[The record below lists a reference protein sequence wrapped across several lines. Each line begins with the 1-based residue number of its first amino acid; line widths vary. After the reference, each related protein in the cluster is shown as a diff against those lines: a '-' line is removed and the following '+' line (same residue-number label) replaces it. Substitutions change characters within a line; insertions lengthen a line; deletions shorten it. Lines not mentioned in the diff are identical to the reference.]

1 MAINDET
8 KEKLK
13 AIGLKY
19 AETISAE
26 AVEALF
32 EIINVLIADSDTKID
47 DMFLPAIESLKP
59 IILEFV
65 DMIDKEEKPEA

>member
-1 MAINDET
+1 MAIKDET

-13 AIGLKY
+13 AVGLKY
-19 AETISAE
+19 AETLSAE

-32 EIINVLIADSDTKID
+32 EIIHVLIEDSETKID
-47 DMFLPAIESLKP
+47 DMFLPAIDSLKP

-65 DMIDKEEKPEA
+65 DMIDKEEKAE

>member
-1 MAINDET
+1 MAIKEET

-13 AIGLKY
+13 EIGLKY
-19 AETISAE
+19 AETLSAE

-32 EIINVLIADSDTKID
+32 EIIHVLIQDSETKVD
-47 DMFLPAIESLKP
+47 DMFLPAIDSLKP

-65 DMIDKEEKPEA
+65 DLIDKEEKSEE

>member
-13 AIGLKY
+13 EIGLKY

-26 AVEALF
+26 VVEALF
-32 EIINVLIADSDTKID
+32 EIINVLIKDSDTKID

-65 DMIDKEEKPEA
+65 DMIDKEENLEA